1 MILKPTDNAIVRMA
15 ASHQAVAQA
24 NEWWPRN
31 FQPRRPSRQRLGEGS
46 MDHRDQTDA
55 VRHSDGV
62 VIDGM
67 VTRTR

>member
-1 MILKPTDNAIVRMA
+1 MILKPTDNAIVWVA
-15 ASHQAVAQA
+15 VSHQAVAQA

-31 FQPRRPSRQRLGEGS
+31 FSLGGRAVNVYGEGS
-46 MDHRDQTDA
+46 MAHRDRTDA
-55 VRHSDGV
+55 LGHSDGV